1 MPVNEDDH
9 RGEQLDRCGY
19 NRPLCHSISSDC
31 KARVVGQGN
40 LVSHRTTVVL
50 LGLSNGVQLVRGG
63 PIIEQ
68 ATHFC
73 DLFRYFG
80 GDVDLSTLH
89 ATTLEWDEPAGAL
102 AKVPV
107 DESKVKPENR
117 IPRVTSANWYVQ
129 HIKGMVPDT

>member
-1 MPVNEDDH
+1 MPVDEEDH
-9 RGEQLDRCGY
+9 QGEQLDRYGY
-19 NRPLCHSISSDC
+19 NCPLCLRVSGDC

-40 LVSHRTTVVL
+40 LVGHCTTVML
-50 LGLSNGVQLVRGG
+50 LGLFNGVPLVRGG

-73 DLFRYFG
+73 DLSRYFG

-102 AKVPV
+102 AKVPM

-117 IPRVTSANWYVQ
+117 IPRVTSANW
-129 HIKGMVPDT
+129 

>member
-1 MPVNEDDH
+1 MPVDEEDH
-9 RGEQLDRCGY
+9 QGEQLDRYGY
-19 NRPLCHSISSDC
+19 NRSLCLRVSGDC
-31 KARVVGQGN
+31 EARVVGQGHM
-40 LVSHRTTVVL
+40 VGQCTTVML

-73 DLFRYFG
+73 DLSRYFG

-102 AKVPV
+102 TKVPV

-117 IPRVTSANWYVQ
+117 IPRVTSANW
-129 HIKGMVPDT
+129 

>member
-9 RGEQLDRCGY
+9 RGEQLDRCGH
-19 NRPLCHSISSDC
+19 NRPLCHRVSGNC
-31 KARVVGQGN
+31 KARVVGQGI
-40 LVSHRTTVVL
+40 LVGHPTTVVL
-50 LGLSNGVQLVRGG
+50 LGISNGVKLVRGG

-73 DLFRYFG
+73 DLSRYFG

-107 DESKVKPENR
+107 DESRVKPENR
-117 IPRVTSANWYVQ
+117 IPRVTSANW
-129 HIKGMVPDT
+129 

>member
-1 MPVNEDDH
+1 MLARIRRLQSTSGGIKQSGWLPYH
-9 RGEQLDRCGY
+9 RDYMKSFELRD
-19 NRPLCHSISSDC
+19 LF
-31 KARVVGQGN
+31 A
-40 LVSHRTTVVL
+40 
-50 LGLSNGVQLVRGG
+50 RGG

-73 DLFRYFG
+73 DLSRYFG

-107 DESKVKPENR
+107 DESKIMPANR
-117 IPRVTSANWYVQ
+117 IPRITSANW
-129 HIKGMVPDT
+129 